1 MFSEETRKQLEELH
15 RLKILGIDLDI
26 LFMIL
31 ISYYITRTYNYN
43 FYNVLIIVFI
53 ISIITHR
60 IFKINTRINEIIFG
74 KLI

>member
-15 RLKILGIDLDI
+15 KLKILGIDLDI

-31 ISYYITRTYNYN
+31 ISYYITITYDYN
-43 FYNVLIIVFI
+43 FYNVLITVVL

-74 KLI
+74 KII